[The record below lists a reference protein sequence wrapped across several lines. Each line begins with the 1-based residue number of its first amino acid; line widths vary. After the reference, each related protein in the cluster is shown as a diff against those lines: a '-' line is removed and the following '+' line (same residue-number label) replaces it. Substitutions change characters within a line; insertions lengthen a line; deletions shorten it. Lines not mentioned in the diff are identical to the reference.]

1 MAFDF
6 DRIIDRTHTRSYKW
20 DQSEK
25 LFGHTDILPLWV
37 ADMDFESP
45 PQAVEALKKRAAEG
59 IYGYTIRDEAYM
71 DAIVGWFARRH
82 GWAFKKEWL
91 TDTPGIVPAL
101 SVAVQAF
108 TQPGGQVVI
117 QSPVYYPFFDV
128 IKMND
133 RELVNSPLIEENGIL
148 EMDFAGL
155 EQIFKNGAKLMLL
168 CNPHNPGG
176 RVWDRADLEK
186 LAELVIK
193 YDVIVV
199 SDEIH
204 CDMIMPGHTHL
215 PFASLSEQV
224 AERTITTLAPSKT
237 FNLPGLQT
245 AFTVI
250 SNVKIKRAF
259 DKIVKALSIH
269 MVNFF
274 GPVATEACYNH
285 GDAWL
290 DELIMYIH
298 GNSEYATNF
307 LLERLPMLKP
317 MPLQGTY
324 LLWIDCRELG
334 LDVAGIKD
342 LMFNQARVA
351 FSEGSVF
358 GAGGEGRLRI
368 NLACPRALLAQ
379 ALEQFAQAVDNR
391 GYATHGDAK

>member
-6 DRIIDRTHTRSYKW
+6 DRLIDRSNTRSYKW

-25 LFGHTDILPLWV
+25 LFGHKDILPLWV

-45 PQAVEALKKRAAEG
+45 KEVVEALKQRAAEG
-59 IYGYTIRDEAYM
+59 IYGYTIRDDAYM

-82 GWAFKKEWL
+82 NWTFKKEWL

-101 SVAVQAF
+101 SIAVQAF
-108 TQPGGQVVI
+108 TEKGGQVVI

-128 IKMND
+128 INLNE
-133 RELVNSPLIEENGIL
+133 RELVNSPLLEVNGRL
-148 EMDFAGL
+148 EMDYDGL
-155 EQIFKNGAKLMLL
+155 EHIFQNGAKLMLL

-176 RVWDRADLEK
+176 RVWDRTDLER
-186 LAELVIK
+186 LAALVIK

-204 CDMIMPGHTHL
+204 CDMIMPGHTHI
-215 PFASLSEQV
+215 PFASLSEEI
-224 AERTITTLAPSKT
+224 AARTITTLAPSKT

-250 SNVKIKRAF
+250 SNLRIKRAF
-259 DKIVKALSIH
+259 DKLVKALSIH

-274 GPVATEACYNH
+274 GPVATEACYTH

-290 DELIMYIH
+290 DELTKYIA
-298 GNSEYATNF
+298 GNADYAVTF
-307 LLERLPMLKP
+307 IQDRLPMLKP
-317 MPLQGTY
+317 MKLEGTY
-324 LLWIDCRELG
+324 LLWVDCRELS
-334 LDVAGIKD
+334 LDVTEIKD

-358 GAGGEGRLRI
+358 GPGGEGRLRI
-368 NLACPRALLAQ
+368 NLACPRTVLAQ

-391 GYATHGDAK
+391 G

>member
-1 MAFDF
+1 MTFDF
-6 DRIIDRTHTRSYKW
+6 DRIIDRSNTRSYKW

-25 LFGHTDILPLWV
+25 LFGHKDILPLWV

-45 PQAVEALKKRAAEG
+45 REAVEALKQRAAEG
-59 IYGYTIRDEAYM
+59 IYGYTIRDDAYM
-71 DAIVGWFARRH
+71 DSIVGWFARRH
-82 GWAFKKEWL
+82 NWTFKKEWL

-101 SVAVQAF
+101 SIAVQAF
-108 TQPGGQVVI
+108 TEKGGQVVI

-128 IKMND
+128 INLNE
-133 RELVNSPLIEENGIL
+133 RELVNSPLLEVNGRL
-148 EMDFAGL
+148 EMDFDGL
-155 EQIFKNGAKLMLL
+155 EHIFQNGAKLMLL

-176 RVWDRADLEK
+176 RVWDRADLER
-186 LAELVIK
+186 LAALVIK

-204 CDMIMPGHTHL
+204 CDMIMPGHTHI
-215 PFASLSEQV
+215 PFASLSDEV
-224 AERTITTLAPSKT
+224 AARTITTLAPSKT

-250 SNVKIKRAF
+250 SNLRIKRIF
-259 DKIVKALSIH
+259 DKLVKALSIH

-274 GPVATEACYNH
+274 GPVATEACYTY

-290 DELIMYIH
+290 DELTLYIA
-298 GNSEYATNF
+298 GNADYAITFIQN
-307 LLERLPMLKP
+307 RLPMLKP
-317 MPLQGTY
+317 MKPEGTY
-324 LLWIDCRELG
+324 LLWVDCRALS

-358 GAGGEGRLRI
+358 GPGGEGRLRI
-368 NLACPRALLAQ
+368 NLACPRSVLAQ
-379 ALEQFAQAVDNR
+379 ALEQFAQAVENR
-391 GYATHGDAK
+391 G

>member
-1 MAFDF
+1 VNIVSFDF
-6 DRIIDRTHTRSYKW
+6 DRMIDRGNTRSYKW

-25 LFGHTDILPLWV
+25 LFGHKDILPLWV

-45 PQAVEALKKRAAEG
+45 KEAVEAIQKRAAEG
-59 IYGYTIRDEAYM
+59 IYGYTIRDEAYLN
-71 DAIVGWFARRH
+71 AIVNWFSRRH
-82 GWAFKKEWL
+82 GWHFQKEWL

-108 TQPGGQVVI
+108 TEKGGKVVI

-128 IKMND
+128 IHLND
-133 RELVNSPLIEENGIL
+133 RELINSPLLEVNGRL
-148 EMDFAGL
+148 EMDFDGL
-155 EQIFKNGAKLMLL
+155 ETIFKNGAKLMLL

-176 RVWDRADLEK
+176 RVWNRADLEK
-186 LAELVIK
+186 LAALVIQ

-204 CDMIMPGHTHL
+204 CDMILPGHTHI
-215 PFASLSEQV
+215 PFASLSEEV
-224 AERTITTLAPSKT
+224 ANRTITTLAPSKT
-237 FNLPGLQT
+237 FNLPGLQA

-250 SNVKIKRAF
+250 SNVRLKRTF

-274 GPVATEACYNH
+274 GPVATEACYTH

-290 DELIMYIH
+290 DALIAYIAK
-298 GNSEYATNF
+298 NANDAIAFMEQ
-307 LLERLPMLKP
+307 RLPELKP
-317 MPLQGTY
+317 MRPEGTY
-324 LLWIDCRELG
+324 LLWIDCRNLG
-334 LDVAGIKD
+334 LDVSGIKD

-358 GAGGEGRLRI
+358 GPGGEGRLRI
-368 NLACPRALLAQ
+368 NLACPNRVLMQ
-379 ALEQFAQAVDNR
+379 ALEQFATAVESR
-391 GYATHGDAK
+391 R